1 MKRAI
6 MSLFPVLLMLV
17 VFGLSIA
24 TEQSTVQKSMTDIKR
39 KNTVKGTVKSIDLY
53 NQTITISKRNQDFLV
68 VVNDETKILMGKK
81 SKTLSDIKVGQK
93 TRVTYDEV
101 DGNRPAKILSIR
113 KSSSEN

>member
-1 MKRAI
+1 MKRVI
-6 MSLFPVLLMLV
+6 TSLFPFLLMLV

-24 TEQSTVQKSMTDIKR
+24 TEQSTGQKSTTDIKH
-39 KNTVKGTVKSIDLY
+39 KHTVKGTVKSIDFDD
-53 NQTITISKRNQDFLV
+53 QTITITRRNKDVSL

-101 DGNRPAKILSIR
+101 DGNRIAKIVSIR
-113 KSSSEN
+113 KPSSEN